1 VCFQWPKFSLTP
13 ALRAACFRSPEYL
26 CFWLV
31 PKALT
36 QLLLHVTLGSLRDH
50 IPLRISTRASV
61 TRLFACLALL
71 PRHYTGLFH
80 PASTCCLSTSSD
92 TCMPPP
98 PSRRG
103 GSGSPSSALPA
114 RTCPGRLHIL
124 PAPPAAG
131 HCVHSAGRPPL
142 ARGSLRM
149 LARPAASA
157 RPTQLFPGRRRRPRP
172 SPDPGPPA
180 RVLSPVPPGPPAP
193 CPRRPRS
200 PSRARDAAA
209 PPG

>member
-1 VCFQWPKFSLTP
+1 M
-13 ALRAACFRSPEYL
+13 
-26 CFWLV
+26 
-31 PKALT
+31 ALT
-36 QLLLHVTLGSLRDH
+36 CSESPYSVVTACHSWQLRDH

-61 TRLFACLALL
+61 TRLLASLALL
-71 PRHYTGLFH
+71 PRHSAGLFS
-80 PASTCCLSTSSD
+80 PAPLAAC
-92 TCMPPP
+92 PPQVTPARPRPCPPGAAQGPLVTP
-98 PSRRG
+98 PSRC
-103 GSGSPSSALPA
+103 PHAPA
-114 RTCPGRLHIL
+114 RGAPRVL

-131 HCVHSAGRPPL
+131 HCVHSAGRPLL

-157 RPTQLFPGRRRRPRP
+157 RPTQLFPGRRRRRRPRP